1 MQSSTGQSC
10 DIVIPVW
17 NHLDMTKQCI
27 DSIKKHTRFSY
38 RMIIIDNA
46 SDEPTKNYLNS
57 LQDTDGEKTI
67 VIRNE
72 ENKGFVGAVNQGM
85 KYSDAAYVCILNND
99 TIVTDGWL
107 KEMVDV
113 TLKNK
118 DIGIINPSS
127 NTLCQFPGKLG
138 IDEFAKTLSV
148 FKNTYQELYRCRGFS
163 MVVKREVIGK
173 IGYLNEAYGMGY
185 FDDTDYSKRAQAQ
198 GFLTVRAKA
207 SYVYHKESQSF
218 SRIDKKNEIFLEN
231 ENKFVS
237 KWGRQLRVSYVI
249 PTPVTPPETA
259 KVSSNINKI
268 AKMGHQVW
276 IFTVR
281 KNKPKL
287 NLIDHENIRFFCYPA
302 IFFTK
307 VALYK
312 IQKRKKKKKLHI
324 VLTNNERSYKKFD
337 SCKNT
342 LNAGIFKDNDFAF
355 IERKLE
361 EISHSSFYLQ

>member
-218 SRIDKKNEIFLEN
+218 CKIDKKNEIFLEN
-231 ENKFVS
+231 ENKFIS
-237 KWGRQLRVSYVI
+237 KWGRQLRVAYVLSGI
-249 PTPVTPPETA
+249 LDKRDA
-259 KVSSNINKI
+259 DRASSNINKI
-268 AKMGHQVW
+268 AKGGHQAW
-276 IFTVR
+276 IFTKPGVNR
-281 KNKPKL
+281 KL
-287 NLIDHENIRFFCYPA
+287 SLIDHESIRFYIYPSL
-302 IFFTK
+302 FFGIT
-307 VALYK
+307 ALYK
-312 IQKRKKKKKLHI
+312 IAKRRKKKKLNM
-324 VLTNNERSYKKFD
+324 VLTNKGYLHKLFRFFE
-337 SCKNT
+337 NT
-342 LNAGIFKDNDFAF
+342 LKCEVVLDNNFVSVQNK
-355 IERKLE
+355 INK
-361 EISHSSFYLQ
+361 ISLGK